1 MKACI
6 WPLLN
11 DRFWSWILHE
21 ADAVKKKHQR
31 YKDVISIAKPL
42 PENYRQAMLN
52 LDGLLSAFM
61 STIGLFMRASYMHV
75 FGTFNSCDEQAI
87 MSGAS
92 RVLYQKDPLA
102 WCFRMLTSDLR
113 DNPSPQIVLGELD
126 RLLELDPAQN
136 ERFDQTLRSLLSNLA
151 ICWRMHE
158 MLRFH
163 RPSYQPQNM

>member
-1 MKACI
+1 
-6 WPLLN
+6 
-11 DRFWSWILHE
+11 
-21 ADAVKKKHQR
+21 
-31 YKDVISIAKPL
+31 
-42 PENYRQAMLN
+42 
-52 LDGLLSAFM
+52 
-61 STIGLFMRASYMHV
+61 
-75 FGTFNSCDEQAI
+75 

-113 DNPSPQIVLGELD
+113 DKPTPQIVLAELD

-163 RPSYQPQNM
+163 RPSYQPQNMRGVLFNNEQLGYEKRIWFSFCCFFIQSMLDARFPMTTHCLASIERSAPIQGRKTSNGLRRRRVAMMT